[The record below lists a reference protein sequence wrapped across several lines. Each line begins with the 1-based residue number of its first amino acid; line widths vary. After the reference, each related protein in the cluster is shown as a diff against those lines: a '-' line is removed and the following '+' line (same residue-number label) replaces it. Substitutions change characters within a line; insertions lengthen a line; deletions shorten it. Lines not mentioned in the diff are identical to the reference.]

1 MKRISPLLFIDGIG
15 IILAAVFVFALKNNP
30 TIPTVINYIVAF
42 ATIIAIRLIF
52 AGLVRI
58 ADSRLSDALKFC
70 WVLLILLLPILG
82 SIGALIVVD
91 KKPY

>member
-1 MKRISPLLFIDGIG
+1 MKITPLLFLDIAGILVAIVITILVKDTSLEMPFSIIAFVIG
-15 IILAAVFVFALKNNP
+15 IF
-30 TIPTVINYIVAF
+30 
-42 ATIIAIRLIF
+42 IAIRLILL
-52 AGLVRI
+52 GLVRV